1 MPEKS
6 GPLIRRV
13 QERTKQLAGDAM
25 LTEPKY
31 RFSDIVLSE
40 EAKAALK
47 ELLSLQKNKKL
58 IFDQWGLGAVFPD
71 RKSFTVNLYGPSGTG
86 KTMTAH
92 ALAAKLGKK
101 LIIADYSELESKFV
115 GETSK
120 NIVRLFRFAEK
131 HDAVLLFDE
140 ADALLSRRVT
150 AMFSATDA
158 GMNQTRNV
166 LLKILDDYQGVVIFT
181 TNFIQNFDQ
190 AFLRRISSHIRFEM
204 PDREM
209 RERLWAHYIVPKFPV
224 EGSRREVIVKLAE
237 IPDVTGSD
245 VSTTVLK
252 TAARAAMKP
261 TRKASYEDFAEE
273 LGKITGARKAMKGF
287 PGIL

>member
-1 MPEKS
+1 MPEKP
-6 GPLIRRV
+6 GPLIRRAK
-13 QERTKQLAGDAM
+13 ETAKQLTGDVM
-25 LTEPKY
+25 LTEPRY

-92 ALAAKLGKK
+92 ALAARLGKK

-120 NIVRLFRFAEK
+120 NIVRLFRYAEK

-140 ADALLSRRVT
+140 ADALLSKRVT
-150 AMFSATDA
+150 GMFSATDA

-181 TNFIQNFDQ
+181 TNFIRNFDQ

-204 PDREM
+204 PDQEM
-209 RERLWAHYIVPKFPV
+209 RERLWAHYIVPKFPLDGNRK
-224 EGSRREVIVKLAE
+224 EIIEKLAE

-245 VSTTVLK
+245 VSAAVLK
-252 TAARAAMKP
+252 TAARAAMKQA
-261 TRKASYEDFAEE
+261 RKASYEDFAEVLE
-273 LGKITGARKAMKGF
+273 KIRGARKAMKGY
-287 PGIL
+287 PG

>member
-1 MPEKS
+1 MPEKP
-6 GPLIRRV
+6 GPLIRRAK
-13 QERTKQLAGDAM
+13 ETAKQLTGDVM
-25 LTEPKY
+25 LTEPRY

-120 NIVRLFRFAEK
+120 NIVRLFRYAEK

-140 ADALLSRRVT
+140 ADALLSKRVT
-150 AMFSATDA
+150 GMFSA
-158 GMNQTRNV
+158 
-166 LLKILDDYQGVVIFT
+166 
-181 TNFIQNFDQ
+181 
-190 AFLRRISSHIRFEM
+190 S
-204 PDREM
+204 
-209 RERLWAHYIVPKFPV
+209 
-224 EGSRREVIVKLAE
+224 
-237 IPDVTGSD
+237 
-245 VSTTVLK
+245 
-252 TAARAAMKP
+252 
-261 TRKASYEDFAEE
+261 
-273 LGKITGARKAMKGF
+273 
-287 PGIL
+287 

>member
-1 MPEKS
+1 MPEKP
-6 GPLIRRV
+6 GPLIRRAK
-13 QERTKQLAGDAM
+13 ETAKQLTGDVM
-25 LTEPKY
+25 LTEPRY

-92 ALAAKLGKK
+92 ALAARLGKK

-120 NIVRLFRFAEK
+120 NIVRLFRYAEK

-140 ADALLSRRVT
+140 ADALLSKRVT
-150 AMFSATDA
+150 GMFSATDA

-181 TNFIQNFDQ
+181 TNFIRNFDQ

-204 PDREM
+204 PDQEM
-209 RERLWAHYIVPKFPV
+209 RERLWAHYIVPKFPLDGNRK
-224 EGSRREVIVKLAE
+224 EIIEKLAE

-245 VSTTVLK
+245 VSAAVLK

-261 TRKASYEDFAEE
+261 ARKAFYGDFAEE
-273 LGKITGARKAMKGF
+273 LEKIRGARKAMKGY
-287 PGIL
+287 PG

>member
-6 GPLIRRV
+6 GPLIRRAK
-13 QERTKQLAGDAM
+13 ETAKQLTGDVM
-25 LTEPKY
+25 LTEPRY

-92 ALAAKLGKK
+92 ALAARLGKK

-120 NIVRLFRFAEK
+120 NIVRLFRYAEK

-140 ADALLSRRVT
+140 ADALLSKRVT
-150 AMFSATDA
+150 GMFRATDA

-181 TNFIQNFDQ
+181 TNFIRNFDQ
-190 AFLRRISSHIRFEM
+190 AFLRRIASHIRFEM
-204 PDREM
+204 PDQEM
-209 RERLWAHYIVPKFPV
+209 RERLWAHYIVPKFPLDGNRK
-224 EGSRREVIVKLAE
+224 EIIEKLAE

-245 VSTTVLK
+245 VSAAVLK

-261 TRKASYEDFAEE
+261 AQKASYGDFAEE
-273 LGKITGARKAMKGF
+273 LEKIRGARKAMKGY
-287 PGIL
+287 PG

>member
-1 MPEKS
+1 MPEKP
-6 GPLIRRV
+6 GPLIRRAK
-13 QERTKQLAGDAM
+13 ETAKQLTGDVM
-25 LTEPKY
+25 LTEPRY

-92 ALAAKLGKK
+92 ALAARLGKK

-120 NIVRLFRFAEK
+120 NIVRLFRYAEK

-140 ADALLSRRVT
+140 ADALLSKRVT
-150 AMFSATDA
+150 GMFSATDA

-181 TNFIQNFDQ
+181 TNFIRNFDQ

-204 PDREM
+204 PDQEL
-209 RERLWAHYIVPKFPV
+209 RERLWAHYIVPKFPLDGNRK
-224 EGSRREVIVKLAE
+224 EIIEKLAE

-245 VSTTVLK
+245 VSAAVLK

-261 TRKASYEDFAEE
+261 ARKASYGDFAEE
-273 LGKITGARKAMKGF
+273 LEKIRGARKAMKGY
-287 PGIL
+287 PG

>member
-1 MPEKS
+1 
-6 GPLIRRV
+6 
-13 QERTKQLAGDAM
+13 
-25 LTEPKY
+25 
-31 RFSDIVLSE
+31 
-40 EAKAALK
+40 
-47 ELLSLQKNKKL
+47 
-58 IFDQWGLGAVFPD
+58 
-71 RKSFTVNLYGPSGTG
+71 
-86 KTMTAH
+86 
-92 ALAAKLGKK
+92 
-101 LIIADYSELESKFV
+101 
-115 GETSK
+115 
-120 NIVRLFRFAEK
+120 
-131 HDAVLLFDE
+131 
-140 ADALLSRRVT
+140 
-150 AMFSATDA
+150 MFSATDA

>member
-1 MPEKS
+1 
-6 GPLIRRV
+6 
-13 QERTKQLAGDAM
+13 M
-25 LTEPKY
+25 LTEPRY

-47 ELLSLQKNKKL
+47 ELLSLQKNRKL

-120 NIVRLFRFAEK
+120 NIVRLFRQAEK
-131 HDAVLLFDE
+131 NDAVLLFDE
-140 ADALLSRRVT
+140 ADALLSKRVT

-166 LLKILDDYQGVVIFT
+166 LLKILDEYRGVVIFT
-181 TNFIQNFDQ
+181 TNFIRNFDQ

-204 PDREM
+204 PDQEM
-209 RERLWAHYIVPKFPV
+209 RERLWAHYIVPKFPLDGNRKEIIGGDPGRDRV
-224 EGSRREVIVKLAE
+224 GCLRRSAEDRSPGRHEAGAEGFLRRFCGGTGKDPRRPEGNEGISR
-237 IPDVTGSD
+237 VT
-245 VSTTVLK
+245 
-252 TAARAAMKP
+252 
-261 TRKASYEDFAEE
+261 
-273 LGKITGARKAMKGF
+273 
-287 PGIL
+287 